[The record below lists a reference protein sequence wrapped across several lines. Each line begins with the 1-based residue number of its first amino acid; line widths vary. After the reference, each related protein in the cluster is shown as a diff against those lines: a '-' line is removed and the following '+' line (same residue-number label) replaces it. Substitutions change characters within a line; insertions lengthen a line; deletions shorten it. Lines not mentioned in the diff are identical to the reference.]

1 MVWTK
6 HMLRVALA
14 GVAGVALLSGC
25 RGTPSAEPPVH
36 LNPNMDTQDKYK
48 PQRISTFFEDGRA
61 MRPPVPGTVGRD
73 MVDTQILG
81 KRDDRHLREDDAF
94 WRGQDEN
101 GEAVEKLPVAVD
113 MKLLQRGKQRYD
125 IYCAPCHDAAG
136 YGKGTVAM
144 RGKLNVPSYHQ
155 DYIRGY
161 KDGYLFDVISNGSPS
176 QIMKGYKHQIPVAD
190 RWAIVAYVRV
200 LQRSQN
206 ATAAD
211 VPPEQR
217 GKL

>member
-1 MVWTK
+1 MAWTK

-14 GVAGVALLSGC
+14 GVAGAALLSGC

-73 MVDTQILG
+73 MVDTQMLG
-81 KRDDRHLREDDAF
+81 KKDDRFLREDDAF

-101 GEAVEKLPVAVD
+101 GKHIEKLPVKVD
-113 MKLLQRGKQRYD
+113 LALVERGQARYN
-125 IYCAPCHDAAG
+125 IYCAPCHDQAG
-136 YGKGTVAM
+136 YGQGTVAI

-161 KDGYLFDVISNGSPS
+161 KDGYIFDVISNGSPS

-190 RWAIVAYVRV
+190 RWAIVAYLRA

-206 ATAAD
+206 ATSAD
-211 VPPEQR
+211 VPADQR